1 MKKNICKI
9 WPKDWLLIS
18 HNLWKKYMDKHIEDI
33 SRKYHEKDISK
44 EKEMNN
50 IFWNEKKISDSKDTN
65 FSKNF

>member
-1 MKKNICKI
+1 
-9 WPKDWLLIS
+9 
-18 HNLWKKYMDKHIEDI
+18 MDKHIEDI